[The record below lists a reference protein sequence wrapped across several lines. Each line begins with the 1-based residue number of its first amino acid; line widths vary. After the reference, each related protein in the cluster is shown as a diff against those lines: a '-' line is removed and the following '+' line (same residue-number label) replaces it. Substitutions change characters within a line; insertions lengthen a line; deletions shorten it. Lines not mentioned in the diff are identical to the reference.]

1 MLQLWLKISPE
12 LKWHYVVLDKKLHF
26 WILIFTI
33 FMIQTQAFIYLFL
46 NPLLN
51 NQVVLRGKQDLENSL
66 KLERYYIHVLHSLFP
81 QFFKA

>member
-1 MLQLWLKISPE
+1 
-12 LKWHYVVLDKKLHF
+12 
-26 WILIFTI
+26 
-33 FMIQTQAFIYLFL
+33 MIQTQAFIYLFL